1 MNKKIVVSDDFL
13 PSLSS
18 IDIADLCNT
27 WKKARDK
34 GTEYILHHKFLGLG
48 HLAIADNCKEDA
60 SVYFLLA
67 DVLEY

>member
-18 IDIADLCNT
+18 IDIAELCNT

-34 GTEYILHHKFLGLG
+34 GTEYILHHRFLGLA
-48 HLAIADNCKEDA
+48 HLAMADSKREDA

>member
-18 IDIADLCNT
+18 IDIAELCNT

>member
-18 IDIADLCNT
+18 IDIAELCNT

-48 HLAIADNCKEDA
+48 HLAVADNCKEDA